1 MARQCAQEC
10 LTLYDKKPEPSL
22 HHRVSSEM
30 FGFEDTSLRRFVT
43 EFVSGGPLKA
53 NSALLF
59 KVALLKFMPV
69 VERVIE
75 MRHSMIKSM
84 LSSKR
89 QRHPV
94 AISLANRGL
103 EIAKRL
109 DLNPSMLADLGDLL
123 GKVRNGKMVC
133 EMFGFCGHATAG
145 PMISQG
151 LHPTLFLARRL
162 ICFFTWSSACNSKT
176 CLSSGRTMIM
186 GRKSGTKL

>member
-1 MARQCAQEC
+1 MEFPWNATQESRDNVLVDFAMAKERLLSTFALKLSFWSVLPWHAAGLGHPDPLVARQCAQEC
-10 LTLYDKKPEPSL
+10 LTPYDKKPEPSL
-22 HHRVSSEM
+22 HHRVSNEM
-30 FGFEDTSLRRFVT
+30 FGFEDMSLRRFVT

-53 NSALLF
+53 NSAFFF
-59 KVALLKFMPV
+59 KVILLKFMPV

-75 MRHSMIKSM
+75 MRHSMIKAM

-109 DLNPSMLADLGDLL
+109 DLNPSMLAHLGDLL

-133 EMFGFCGHATAG
+133 
-145 PMISQG
+145 
-151 LHPTLFLARRL
+151 
-162 ICFFTWSSACNSKT
+162 
-176 CLSSGRTMIM
+176 
-186 GRKSGTKL
+186 